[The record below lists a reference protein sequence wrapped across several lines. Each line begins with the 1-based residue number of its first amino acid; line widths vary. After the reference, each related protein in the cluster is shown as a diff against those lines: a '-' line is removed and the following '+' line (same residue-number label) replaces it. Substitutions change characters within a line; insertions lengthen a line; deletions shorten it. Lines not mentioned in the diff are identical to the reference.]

1 MSLIKQL
8 EETLDKDPMDFL
20 DRADQ
25 VYQEKKDEDAL
36 AEGGHEQAILDGNE
50 KDE

>member
-20 DRADQ
+20 DNADTA
-25 VYQEKKDEDAL
+25 YTEEKDHL

-50 KDE
+50 KYE